1 MHIDEAFPSKY
12 LKASDLQGRNV
23 TVKMGRA
30 EVEKIGEDKKLIL
43 YFQGKEKGMVLN
55 KTNANNIAGIYGGD
69 TDDWYGK
76 EITLFEA
83 MVDFQGK
90 TVPALRVR
98 APRRDAPPRQAP
110 QRQMVDADGYD
121 DAPPPRNDYADAHG
135 RAPRRQDTISSGP
148 QSRPEMDDEI
158 PF

>member
-110 QRQMVDADGYD
+110 QRQMVDAEGYD
-121 DAPPPRNDYADAHG
+121 D
-135 RAPRRQDTISSGP
+135 APRRQDTISSGR

>member
-55 KTNANNIAGIYGGD
+55 KTNANNIASIYGGD

-98 APRRDAPPRQAP
+98 APRRDAPVRQAP
-110 QRQMVDADGYD
+110 QRQVIEDDGYD
-121 DAPPPRNDYADAHG
+121 DTPVEQAPPRRVVAG
-135 RAPRRQDTISSGP
+135 RRD
-148 QSRPEMDDEI
+148 MDDEI